1 MRADQL
7 ARLESILEG
16 LINVALNDADP
27 DNWVGSGKVPREMT
41 QQERGDAR
49 WCRSLALG
57 SISLTMQVQR
67 LMECQLGDLSG
78 QALPTVDAQAAAEE
92 TEEAEI
98 KRYEHAAAKVLA
110 RAQARTGH
118 DQR

>member
-7 ARLESILEG
+7 ARLEVVLDS
-16 LINVALNDADP
+16 LINVAISDADP
-27 DNWVGSGKVPREMT
+27 THWVGAGKRPGEMT
-41 QQERGDAR
+41 QQGRGDAR

-78 QALPTVDAQAAAEE
+78 QVLPVVDAQAAAEE

>member
-1 MRADQL
+1 
-7 ARLESILEG
+7 
-16 LINVALNDADP
+16 
-27 DNWVGSGKVPREMT
+27 
-41 QQERGDAR
+41 
-49 WCRSLALG
+49 
-57 SISLTMQVQR
+57 MQVQR
-67 LMECQLGDLSG
+67 MMECQLCDPSG
-78 QALPTVDAQAAAEE
+78 QTLPAVEAQAAAEE